1 MRTGM
6 TQACTRMSAKAVS
19 DWGGIPANS
28 SQLNTCHSPSSH
40 LLRGCCGGWSRS
52 GGRKAPA
59 TPLGAIA
66 ALRNILLLGCYFT
79 VTVTWQKQN
88 IIMLH
93 EKKNE
98 NKNTLVAANLQASA
112 SEMQQTSL
120 IWVCLGDKAQDVLK
134 SAPWTASLNSFAKP
148 GEHQLLS
155 LSKPEPSSFWNS
167 SQCQAVTKRTLL
179 LRSSPWAAARLHV
192 ESCGGGKRETREL
205 PDWQAGF
212 VVLFKMLNQSFT
224 WRGGRRGWITVGR
237 CLKEYSNT
245 CISEAGRQRC
255 LAGAVVSAAP
265 KAVNVI
271 VRQERAGSCWV
282 ARPTRESSF
291 EQICSNLKG

>member
-28 SQLNTCHSPSSH
+28 SRLNTCHSPSSH

-66 ALRNILLLGCYFT
+66 AFRNILLLGCYFT

-134 SAPWTASLNSFAKP
+134 SAPWECKS
-148 GEHQLLS
+148 EQL
-155 LSKPEPSSFWNS
+155 
-167 SQCQAVTKRTLL
+167 CQAWGASTALPEQARAQQFLKQQPV
-179 LRSSPWAAARLHV
+179 SSCYQTYPAPALQPLGSSTAACRVLWWRKEGDERAPRLT
-192 ESCGGGKRETREL
+192 SRFC
-205 PDWQAGF
+205 GF
-212 VVLFKMLNQSFT
+212 V
-224 WRGGRRGWITVGR
+224 
-237 CLKEYSNT
+237 
-245 CISEAGRQRC
+245 
-255 LAGAVVSAAP
+255 
-265 KAVNVI
+265 
-271 VRQERAGSCWV
+271 
-282 ARPTRESSF
+282 
-291 EQICSNLKG
+291 